1 MPQMVHGTAI
11 SIGGHAVLI
20 MGESGSGKSDLALRL
35 IDRGAILISD
45 DVVFLETRDNAP
57 ILTVAPNIA
66 GKIEVRGVGI
76 ANVDFL
82 ASAPLRLVVK
92 FVDVPDRLPEDVAHT
107 NIGDYVVPVSKLNPF
122 EQSSAIKV
130 EYALR
135 AVLDSGALPEFTS
148 AISVKESLPS

>member
-1 MPQMVHGTAI
+1 MPQMIHGTAI

-76 ANVDFL
+76 SNVDFI
-82 ASAPLRLVVK
+82 ASAPLRLIVE
-92 FVDVPDRLPEDVAHT
+92 FVDAPDRLPKDIART
-107 NIGDYVVPVSKLNPF
+107 NIGDYVVPVSRLNPF

-135 AVLDSGALPEFTS
+135 AVLDSGALPKFTS
-148 AISVKESLPS
+148 AVSSKEGLPS

>member
-1 MPQMVHGTAI
+1 MPQMAHGTAI
-11 SIGGHAVLI
+11 SIGGHGVLI

-76 ANVDFL
+76 FNVDFI
-82 ASAPLRLVVK
+82 ASAPIRLAIE
-92 FVDVPDRLPEDVAHT
+92 FVDTPDRLPEDIAQT
-107 NIGDYVVPVSKLNPF
+107 AIGGYVVPVSRLNPF
-122 EQSSAIKV
+122 EHSSAIKV

-135 AVLDSGALPEFTS
+135 AVLDSGVLPECV
-148 AISVKESLPS
+148 SVNESLSS

>member
-1 MPQMVHGTAI
+1 MPQMIHGTAI

-45 DVVFLETRDNAP
+45 DVVFLKTRDNTP

-76 ANVDFL
+76 FDVDFI
-82 ASAPLRLVVK
+82 ASAPLRLVVE
-92 FVDVPDRLPEDVAHT
+92 FVDAPDRLPEDIAHT
-107 NIGDYVVPVSKLNPF
+107 TIGDYVVPVSKLNPF

-130 EYALR
+130 EYALW
-135 AVLDSGALPEFTS
+135 AVLDRGALPEFTS
-148 AISVKESLPS
+148 AVSAEESLPS

>member
-1 MPQMVHGTAI
+1 MPQMIHGTAI

-57 ILTVAPNIA
+57 ILTVAPNID

-76 ANVDFL
+76 FDVDFI
-82 ASAPLRLVVK
+82 ASAPLRLVVE
-92 FVDVPDRLPEDVAHT
+92 FVDAPDRLPEDIART

-135 AVLDSGALPEFTS
+135 AVLDSGARPELASTVS
-148 AISVKESLPS
+148 EKESLPS

>member
-1 MPQMVHGTAI
+1 MRQMLHGTAI

-57 ILTVAPNIA
+57 ILTVAPNIV

-76 ANVDFL
+76 FDVNFI
-82 ASAPLRLVVK
+82 ASAPLRLIVQ
-92 FVDVPDRLPEDVAHT
+92 FIDAPDRLPEDIARAS
-107 NIGDYVVPVSKLNPF
+107 IGDYVVPVSRLNPF
-122 EQSSAIKV
+122 EHSSAIKV

-135 AVLDSGALPEFTS
+135 AVLDSGVRPECV
-148 AISVKESLPS
+148 SVKESLPS

>member
-1 MPQMVHGTAI
+1 MLHGTAI
-11 SIGGHAVLI
+11 SIGGHGVLI

-45 DVVFLETRDNAP
+45 DVVFLETHDNVP

-76 ANVDFL
+76 FDVHFI
-82 ASAPLRLVVK
+82 ASAPLRLVIE
-92 FVDVPDRLPEDVAHT
+92 FVDAPDRLPEDIAHT
-107 NIGDYVVPVSKLNPF
+107 IIGDYVVPVSKLNPF

-135 AVLDSGALPEFTS
+135 AVLDRGVRPEFLS
-148 AISVKESLPS
+148 ANVVKESLPS

>member
-1 MPQMVHGTAI
+1 MQQMVHGTAI
-11 SIGGHAVLI
+11 SIDGHAVLI

-57 ILTVAPNIA
+57 LLNVAPNIE

-76 ANVDFL
+76 FNVDFIT
-82 ASAPLRLVVK
+82 SAPLRLVVK
-92 FVDVPDRLPEDVAHT
+92 FVDSPDRLPEDVARAS
-107 NIGDYVVPVSKLNPF
+107 IGGYVVPVSKLNPF

-135 AVLDSGALPEFTS
+135 AVLDRGVRPEFVS
-148 AISVKESLPS
+148 ANAVKESLPS

>member
-1 MPQMVHGTAI
+1 MPQMIHGTAI

-45 DVVFLETRDNAP
+45 DIVFLETRDNAP

-76 ANVDFL
+76 SSVDFL
-82 ASAPLRLVVK
+82 ASAPLRLIVQ
-92 FVDVPDRLPEDVAHT
+92 FIDAPDRLPEDIART
-107 NIGDYVVPVSKLNPF
+107 IIGGYVVPVSKLNPF
-122 EQSSAIKV
+122 EHSSAIKV

-135 AVLDSGALPEFTS
+135 AVLDSGVLPECV
-148 AISVKESLPS
+148 SVKESLPS

>member
-1 MPQMVHGTAI
+1 MPQMAHGTAI
-11 SIGGHAVLI
+11 SIGGHGVLI

-76 ANVDFL
+76 SSVDFL
-82 ASAPLRLVVK
+82 ASAPLRLIVQ
-92 FVDVPDRLPEDVAHT
+92 FIDAPDRLPEDIARAS
-107 NIGDYVVPVSKLNPF
+107 IGDYVVPVSRLNPF
-122 EQSSAIKV
+122 EHSSAIKV

-135 AVLDSGALPEFTS
+135 AVLDSGVLPECV
-148 AISVKESLPS
+148 SVNESLSS

>member
-1 MPQMVHGTAI
+1 MRQMLHGTAI
-11 SIGGHAVLI
+11 SIGGHGVLI

-76 ANVDFL
+76 FTVDFIP
-82 ASAPLRLVVK
+82 SAPLRLIVE
-92 FVDVPDRLPEDVAHT
+92 FLDAPDRLPEDIAHT
-107 NIGDYVVPVSKLNPF
+107 TIGDYVVPVSQLNPF

-135 AVLDSGALPEFTS
+135 AVLDSGVLPECV
-148 AISVKESLPS
+148 SVKESLPS

>member
-1 MPQMVHGTAI
+1 MVHGTAI
-11 SIGGHAVLI
+11 SIGGHGVLI

-66 GKIEVRGVGI
+66 GKMEVRGVGI
-76 ANVDFL
+76 SNVDFI
-82 ASAPLRLVVK
+82 ASAPLRLVIE
-92 FVDVPDRLPEDVAHT
+92 FVDTPDRLPEDVARAT
-107 NIGDYVVPVSKLNPF
+107 IGDYSVPVSRLNPF

-135 AVLDSGALPEFTS
+135 AIVESGASPEFIS
-148 AISVKESLPS
+148 ATVAKESLPS

>member
-1 MPQMVHGTAI
+1 MPQMIHGTAI

-45 DVVFLETRDNAP
+45 DVVFVETRDNAA
-57 ILTVAPNIA
+57 ILTLAPNIA

-76 ANVDFL
+76 SNVDFIT
-82 ASAPLRLVVK
+82 SAPLRLVIE
-92 FVDVPDRLPEDVAHT
+92 FVDAPDRLPEDIAHT
-107 NIGDYVVPVSKLNPF
+107 IIGDYVVPVSRLNPF

-135 AVLDSGALPEFTS
+135 AVLDRGALPEFTS
-148 AISVKESLPS
+148 AVSAKESLPS

>member
-1 MPQMVHGTAI
+1 MRQMVHGTAI
-11 SIGGHAVLI
+11 SVGGHGVLI

-45 DVVFLETRDNAP
+45 DVVFLESRNNIP

-76 ANVDFL
+76 FDVDFL
-82 ASAPLRLVVK
+82 ASAPLRLAVQ
-92 FVDVPDRLPEDVAHT
+92 FVDAPDRLPEDIAHT
-107 NIGDYVVPVSKLNPF
+107 AIGGYVVPVSRLNPF
-122 EQSSAIKV
+122 EHSSAIKV

-135 AVLDSGALPEFTS
+135 AVLDRGVRPEFVS
-148 AISVKESLPS
+148 ANAVKESLPS

>member
-1 MPQMVHGTAI
+1 MRQMLHGTAI
-11 SIGGHAVLI
+11 SIGGHGVLI

-45 DVVFLETRDNAP
+45 DVVFLETHDNAP

-76 ANVDFL
+76 SSVDFL
-82 ASAPLRLVVK
+82 ASAPLRLIVQ
-92 FVDVPDRLPEDVAHT
+92 FIDAPDRLPEDIARAS
-107 NIGDYVVPVSKLNPF
+107 IGDYVVPVSRLNPF
-122 EQSSAIKV
+122 EHSSAIKV

-135 AVLDSGALPEFTS
+135 AVLDSGVLPECV
-148 AISVKESLPS
+148 SVKESLPS

>member
-1 MPQMVHGTAI
+1 MRQMVHGTAI

-76 ANVDFL
+76 SSVDFL
-82 ASAPLRLVVK
+82 ASAPLRLIVQ
-92 FVDVPDRLPEDVAHT
+92 FIDAPDRLPEDIARAS
-107 NIGDYVVPVSKLNPF
+107 IGDYVVPVSRLNPF
-122 EQSSAIKV
+122 EHSSAIKV

-135 AVLDSGALPEFTS
+135 AVLDSGVLPECV
-148 AISVKESLPS
+148 SVKESLPS

>member
-1 MPQMVHGTAI
+1 MRQMLHGTAI
-11 SIGGHAVLI
+11 SIGGHGVLI

-57 ILTVAPNIA
+57 ILTVAPNIV

-76 ANVDFL
+76 FNVDFI
-82 ASAPLRLVVK
+82 ASAPLRLVIE
-92 FVDVPDRLPEDVAHT
+92 FVDAPDRLPEDIARAS
-107 NIGDYVVPVSKLNPF
+107 IGDYVVPVSRLNPF
-122 EQSSAIKV
+122 EHSSAIKV

-135 AVLDSGALPEFTS
+135 AVLDRGVLPECV
-148 AISVKESLPS
+148 SVKESLPS

>member
-1 MPQMVHGTAI
+1 MPQMIHGTAI
-11 SIGGHAVLI
+11 SIGGHGVLI

-45 DVVFLETRDNAP
+45 DVVFLETHENAP

-76 ANVDFL
+76 SNVDFI
-82 ASAPLRLVVK
+82 ASAPLRLVIE
-92 FVDVPDRLPEDVAHT
+92 FVDAPDRLPEDIAHT
-107 NIGDYVVPVSKLNPF
+107 TIGDYVVPVSKLNPF
-122 EQSSAIKV
+122 EHSSAIKV

-135 AVLDSGALPEFTS
+135 AVLDRGVLPECV
-148 AISVKESLPS
+148 SVKESLPS

>member
-1 MPQMVHGTAI
+1 MPQMIHGTAI

-45 DVVFLETRDNAP
+45 DVVFLKTRDNTP

-76 ANVDFL
+76 FDVDFI
-82 ASAPLRLVVK
+82 ASAPLRLVVE
-92 FVDVPDRLPEDVAHT
+92 FVDAPDRLPEDIAHT
-107 NIGDYVVPVSKLNPF
+107 TIGDYVVPVSKLNPF
-122 EQSSAIKV
+122 EQSSPIKV

-135 AVLDSGALPEFTS
+135 TVLDRGALPEFTS
-148 AISVKESLPS
+148 AVSAEESLPS

>member
-1 MPQMVHGTAI
+1 MPQMIHGTAI

-20 MGESGSGKSDLALRL
+20 MGKSGSGKSDLALRL

-45 DVVFLETRDNAP
+45 DVVFLETRDNTP
-57 ILTVAPNIA
+57 ILTVAPTIA

-76 ANVDFL
+76 SNVDFM
-82 ASAPLRLVVK
+82 AYAPLRLVIE
-92 FVDVPDRLPEDVAHT
+92 FVDAPDRLPEDIAHT
-107 NIGDYVVPVSKLNPF
+107 TIGDYVVPVSKLNPF

-135 AVLDSGALPEFTS
+135 AVLDRGVWPEFVS
-148 AISVKESLPS
+148 ANVVKESLPS

>member
-1 MPQMVHGTAI
+1 MPQMIHGSAI

-45 DVVFLETRDNAP
+45 DVVFLETRDDAP

-76 ANVDFL
+76 FDIDFR
-82 ASAPLRLVVK
+82 ASAPLRLVVE
-92 FVDVPDRLPEDVAHT
+92 FVDAPDRLPEDIART

-135 AVLDSGALPEFTS
+135 AVLDSGARPELASTV
-148 AISVKESLPS
+148 SVKESLPS

>member
-1 MPQMVHGTAI
+1 MRQMLHGTAI
-11 SIGGHAVLI
+11 SIGGHGVLI

-76 ANVDFL
+76 FNVDFI
-82 ASAPLRLVVK
+82 ASAPLRLVIE
-92 FVDVPDRLPEDVAHT
+92 FVDAPDRLTEDIARAS
-107 NIGDYVVPVSKLNPF
+107 IGDYLVPVSKLNPF

-135 AVLDSGALPEFTS
+135 AVLDRGVRPECV
-148 AISVKESLPS
+148 SVKESLPS

>member
-1 MPQMVHGTAI
+1 MVHGTAI
-11 SIGGHAVLI
+11 SIGGHGVLI

-76 ANVDFL
+76 FNVDFI
-82 ASAPLRLVVK
+82 ASAPLRLAIE
-92 FVDVPDRLPEDVAHT
+92 FVDTPDRLPEDIAHT
-107 NIGDYVVPVSKLNPF
+107 AIGGYVVPVSRLNPF
-122 EQSSAIKV
+122 EHSSAIKV

-135 AVLDSGALPEFTS
+135 AVLDSGVLPECV
-148 AISVKESLPS
+148 SVKESLPS

>member
-1 MPQMVHGTAI
+1 MPQMIHGTAI
-11 SIGGHAVLI
+11 SIGGHAVMI

-45 DVVFLETRDNAP
+45 DVVFLKTRDNTP

-76 ANVDFL
+76 FDVDFI
-82 ASAPLRLVVK
+82 ASAPLRLVIE
-92 FVDVPDRLPEDVAHT
+92 FVDAPDRLPEDIART
-107 NIGDYVVPVSKLNPF
+107 NIGDYVVPVSRLNPF

-135 AVLDSGALPEFTS
+135 AVLDRGALPEFTS
-148 AISVKESLPS
+148 AVSAKESLPS

>member
-1 MPQMVHGTAI
+1 MPQMIHGTAI

-45 DVVFLETRDNAP
+45 DVVFVETRDNAP

-76 ANVDFL
+76 SNVDFI
-82 ASAPLRLVVK
+82 ASAPLRLVIE
-92 FVDVPDRLPEDVAHT
+92 FVDAPDRLPEDIAHT
-107 NIGDYVVPVSKLNPF
+107 IIGDYVVPVSKLNPF

-135 AVLDSGALPEFTS
+135 AVLDRGALPEFTS
-148 AISVKESLPS
+148 AVSAKESLPS

>member
-1 MPQMVHGTAI
+1 MRQMLHGTAI
-11 SIGGHAVLI
+11 SIGGHGVLI

-45 DVVFLETRDNAP
+45 DVVFLETHDNVP

-76 ANVDFL
+76 FDVHFI
-82 ASAPLRLVVK
+82 ASAPLRLVIE
-92 FVDVPDRLPEDVAHT
+92 FVDAPDRLPEDIAHT
-107 NIGDYVVPVSKLNPF
+107 IIGDYVVPVSKLNPF

-135 AVLDSGALPEFTS
+135 AVLDRGVRPEFLS
-148 AISVKESLPS
+148 ANVVKESLPS

>member
-1 MPQMVHGTAI
+1 MRQMLHGTAI
-11 SIGGHAVLI
+11 SIGGHGVLI

-45 DVVFLETRDNAP
+45 DVVFLETHDNVP

-76 ANVDFL
+76 SSVDFL
-82 ASAPLRLVVK
+82 ASAPLRLIVQ
-92 FVDVPDRLPEDVAHT
+92 FIDAPDRLPEDIARAS
-107 NIGDYVVPVSKLNPF
+107 IGDYVVPVSRLNPF
-122 EQSSAIKV
+122 EHSSAIKV

-135 AVLDSGALPEFTS
+135 AVLDSGVLPECV
-148 AISVKESLPS
+148 SVKESLPS

>member
-1 MPQMVHGTAI
+1 MPQMIHGTAI

-20 MGESGSGKSDLALRL
+20 MGESGSGKSDLALLL

-57 ILTVAPNIA
+57 ILTVAPNIV

-76 ANVDFL
+76 FDVNFI
-82 ASAPLRLVVK
+82 ASAPLRLIVQ
-92 FVDVPDRLPEDVAHT
+92 FIDAPDRLPEDIAHT
-107 NIGDYVVPVSKLNPF
+107 AIGGYVVPVSKLNPF
-122 EQSSAIKV
+122 EHSSAIKV

-135 AVLDSGALPEFTS
+135 AVLDSGVRPECV
-148 AISVKESLPS
+148 SVKESLPS